1 MAEPDPNP
9 AGLFAS
15 LRRLLD
21 NTLALVQN
29 RLELFALELKE
40 EKCRFIEILVW
51 ASAVILLGV
60 MAVMMVTLTVVFL
73 FWESARVFVLA
84 GFCLLYVLG
93 AIAAFVGLRRRLKN
107 QPLPFA
113 ESLNEI
119 KKDRECLQPRS

>member
-21 NTLALVQN
+21 NSLALVQN

-51 ASAVILLGV
+51 TSAAVLLGV
-60 MAVMMVTLTVVFL
+60 MAVTMVTFTVVFL
-73 FWESARVFVLA
+73 FWESARVYVLV
-84 GFCLLYVLG
+84 GFCLFYVIS
-93 AIAAFVGLRRRLKN
+93 AIAAFAGLRRRLKN

-119 KKDRECLQPRS
+119 KKDRECLPPRN